1 MQEVL
6 RFFLGCG
13 YPNRLLTCRTCD
25 ACRPP
30 ARLLKPMVKRQAL
43 ILVTAFTAVSVVA
56 GGAFGDPGID
66 AKRAQAD
73 QVLAQINKLD
83 GSLERARTAYEA
95 STQKLHTIDHNL
107 AINKV
112 GLHAARANLK
122 ASQAALMQRLRLIY
136 VSRDDQSTLGVMLGA
151 KSISDL
157 VTRIEAV
164 QSVSSQDLAVM
175 NQVVKFKR
183 QVTQHQRA
191 LVRAHRRQTALVAQ
205 RVAAKNRIS
214 SELGHQQRLLSSIK
228 GQIAQMIA
236 ADRARALASA
246 AAARA
251 QYAQAQQAAALQ
263 TQDTAVGAVASTPD
277 GTVAP
282 PSQYGGVVGIA
293 MHYLGVPY
301 VWGGSSPSGF
311 DCSGFVMYVYSQ
323 VGVSLPHYTG
333 AQWNVGVPVSR
344 GDLQPGDLVFFDG
357 LGHVGIYIGGNEFIH
372 APHTGTVVQVSSL
385 SGWYAS
391 TYDGARR
398 ILG

>member
-1 MQEVL
+1 
-6 RFFLGCG
+6 
-13 YPNRLLTCRTCD
+13 LL
-25 ACRPP
+25 
-30 ARLLKPMVKRQAL
+30 
-43 ILVTAFTAVSVVA
+43 
-56 GGAFGDPGID
+56 
-66 AKRAQAD
+66 
-73 QVLAQINKLD
+73 
-83 GSLERARTAYEA
+83 
-95 STQKLHTIDHNL
+95 
-107 AINKV
+107 
-112 GLHAARANLK
+112 
-122 ASQAALMQRLRLIY
+122 QRLRLIY

-164 QSVSSQDLAVM
+164 QSVSSQDVAVM

-183 QVTQHQRA
+183 QVTRHERA
-191 LVRAHRRQTALVAQ
+191 LVRAHRQQTALVRQ
-205 RVAAKNRIS
+205 RAVAKSRIS

-228 GQIAQMIA
+228 DQIAHLIA
-236 ADRARALASA
+236 VDRARALAAA

-251 QYAQAQQAAALQ
+251 QYDQAQQAAALQ
-263 TQDTAVGAVASTPD
+263 TQSAVIGATASTPD
-277 GTVAP
+277 GSVAP

-311 DCSGFVMYVYSQ
+311 DCSGFVMYVYAQ
-323 VGVSLPHYTG
+323 MGVSLPHYTG

-357 LGHVGIYIGGNEFIH
+357 LGHVGIYIGGNQFIH
-372 APHTGTVVQVSSL
+372 APHTGTVVQVTSL
-385 SGWYAS
+385 SGWYSA

>member
-1 MQEVL
+1 VTDGRHFVRL
-6 RFFLGCG
+6 R
-13 YPNRLLTCRTCD
+13 
-25 ACRPP
+25 
-30 ARLLKPMVKRQAL
+30 KPMVKRQAL
-43 ILVTAFTAVSVVA
+43 ILVTALVAVSVITGVA
-56 GGAFGDPGID
+56 VGNPGVD
-66 AKRAQAD
+66 AKRAQAQ
-73 QVLAQINKLD
+73 QVLAQINRLD
-83 GSLERARTAYEA
+83 ASLERARTAYEA

-122 ASQAALMQRLRLIY
+122 ASQAALLQRLRLIY

-164 QSVSSQDLAVM
+164 QSVSSQDVAVM

-183 QVTQHQRA
+183 QVTRHERA
-191 LVRAHRRQTALVAQ
+191 LVRAHRQQTALVRQ
-205 RVAAKNRIS
+205 RAVAKSRIS

-228 GQIAQMIA
+228 DQIAHLIA
-236 ADRARALASA
+236 VDRARALAAA

-251 QYAQAQQAAALQ
+251 QYDQAQQAAALQ
-263 TQDTAVGAVASTPD
+263 TQSAVIGATASTPD
-277 GTVAP
+277 GSVAP

-311 DCSGFVMYVYSQ
+311 DCSGFVMYVYAQ
-323 VGVSLPHYTG
+323 MGVSLPHYTG

-357 LGHVGIYIGGNEFIH
+357 LGHVGIYIGGNQFIH
-372 APHTGTVVQVSSL
+372 APHTGTVVQVASL
-385 SGWYAS
+385 SGWYSA

>member
-1 MQEVL
+1 VHP
-6 RFFLGCG
+6 F
-13 YPNRLLTCRTCD
+13 
-25 ACRPP
+25 
-30 ARLLKPMVKRQAL
+30 KPMLKRHGL
-43 ILVTAFTAVSVVA
+43 ILVTVLAAAAVAAGVA
-56 GGAFGDPGID
+56 SGDPGVD
-66 AKRAQAD
+66 AKRAQAR
-73 QVLAQINKLD
+73 QVLAQIDQLD
-83 GSLERARTAYEA
+83 ASLERARTAYEA
-95 STQKLHTIDHNL
+95 STEKLHTIDHNL

-122 ASQAALMQRLRLIY
+122 TSQSALMQRLRLIY

-151 KSISDL
+151 KSITDL

-183 QVTQHQRA
+183 EVTRHQRA
-191 LVRAHRRQTALVAQ
+191 LVRAHRQQAALVAQ
-205 RVAAKNRIS
+205 RAAAKNRIG
-214 SELGHQQRLLSSIK
+214 SELGRQQRLLSSIK
-228 GQIAQMIA
+228 GQIAHMIA
-236 ADRARALASA
+236 VDRARALASA

-251 QYAQAQQAAALQ
+251 QYDQAQQAAALQ
-263 TQDTAVGAVASTPD
+263 TQQAVVGATASTPD

-293 MHYLGVPY
+293 MRYLGVPY

-311 DCSGFVMYVYSQ
+311 DCSGFVMYVYGQ
-323 VGVSLPHYTG
+323 MGVSLPHYTG

-357 LGHVGIYIGGNEFIH
+357 LGHVGIYIGGGQFIH
-372 APHTGTVVQVSSL
+372 APHTGTVVQISSM
-385 SGWYAS
+385 SGWYSA
-391 TYDGARR
+391 TYVGARR